1 MRMIC
6 DERLHGVNEHAHTLR
21 FTATDGNVSRDG
33 PILRA
38 PGFFRP
44 CARFFTISSKYD
56 RTGSGRQMKNKSA
69 RRIWQ
74 RAAFI
79 LCVCLFPVFN
89 GHARLFED
97 LLIVGVGG
105 KVARSRIFSAQRL
118 DSVFELTELE
128 VIDIV
133 PFNI

>member
-1 MRMIC
+1 MR
-6 DERLHGVNEHAHTLR
+6 RHHLRTHQHARHRDRISSLR
-21 FTATDGNVSRDG
+21 PGDPRRTCGRMEK
-33 PILRA
+33 A